1 MVFLVPGDDNCGL
14 EGMVKYLYLHLT
26 LNNLNTMMNSN
37 SDILMNPNELV
48 QFLKKPS
55 HQFTRDDLIRFIE
68 ARGIEMLNFRYV
80 AGDGKLK
87 ALNFVLSGRNHLES
101 ILSSGERVDG
111 SSLFPFVG
119 AGSSDLYVIPRYRT
133 AFLNPFTE
141 KPTLEILCSFYD
153 FEGKPLESA
162 PENILRKAYAKF
174 RESTR
179 LTMKALGELEY
190 YVKSY
195 SEDLYPSVDQK
206 GYHQTKPFAKFED
219 LRVEA
224 LMLCA
229 RAGCRIK
236 YGHSEVGSFTKDG
249 EDYEQHEIEFLPVE
263 VDEAVDQLLIAKWII
278 RMLGYEYGVEVSF
291 APKITVGKA
300 GSGLHVH
307 MMLEKDGHNLMVENG
322 RISDTARRMIA
333 GILDLSPSLT
343 AFGNTIPTSYLRL
356 VPHQEAPTN
365 ICWGDRNR
373 SVLVRVPL
381 GWLGSSD
388 MIGDANPVEKGSIV
402 PAESKQTVE
411 FRAPDGSADL
421 YLLMAGLVVAT
432 EHGLSMEGA
441 LEMAEKLYVNVNIFR
456 DEYREKLAS
465 LKSLPAS
472 CHESAVMLEK
482 QRLSYEA
489 GGVFPAGTIDNI
501 VERLKGYNDRD
512 LSERLYGRNE
522 EIAKLVKEYLH
533 CS

>member
-1 MVFLVPGDDNCGL
+1 
-14 EGMVKYLYLHLT
+14 
-26 LNNLNTMMNSN
+26 
-37 SDILMNPNELV
+37 MNPNELV
-48 QFLKKPS
+48 QFLKKPAN
-55 HQFTRDDLIRFIE
+55 QFTREDLIRFVE
-68 ARGIEMLNFRYV
+68 AKGIEMLNFRYV

-87 ALNFVLSGRNHLES
+87 ALNFVLTSRNHLES

-111 SSLFPFVG
+111 SSLFSFVG

-133 AFLNPFTE
+133 AFVNPFAE
-141 KPTLEILCSFYD
+141 RPTLDILCSFYD

-162 PENILRKAYAKF
+162 PENILKKAYAKF
-174 RESTR
+174 RETTG

-190 YVKSY
+190 YVKY
-195 SEDLYPSVDQK
+195 DSEQLYPFVDQK
-206 GYHQTKPFAKFED
+206 GYHQTKPFAKLED
-219 LRVEA
+219 LRIEA

-229 RAGCRIK
+229 RAGCHIK

-249 EDYEQHEIEFLPVE
+249 YDYEQHEIEFLPVE
-263 VDEAVDQLLIAKWII
+263 VDDAVDQLLIAKWII

-307 MMLEKDGHNLMVENG
+307 MLLEKDGKNIMVEDG
-322 RISDTARRMIA
+322 RISDTARKMIA
-333 GILDLSPSLT
+333 GILDLSGSLT

-381 GWLGSSD
+381 GWLGAAD
-388 MIGDANPVEKGSIV
+388 MIADANPAEKESSAAGN
-402 PAESKQTVE
+402 SKQTVE

-421 YLLMAGLVVAT
+421 YLLMAGLVVAA

-441 LEMAEKLYVNVNIFR
+441 LKMAEELYVNVNIFR
-456 DEYREKLAS
+456 EENKEKLAA
-465 LKSLPAS
+465 LDSLPAS
-472 CHESAVMLEK
+472 CFDSAVMLNS
-482 QRLSYEA
+482 QRSFYEA
-489 GGVFPAGTIDNI
+489 GDVFPSGSIDNI

-512 LSERLYGRNE
+512 LSERLYQKEN
-522 EIAKLVKEYLH
+522 EIAALVEQYLH